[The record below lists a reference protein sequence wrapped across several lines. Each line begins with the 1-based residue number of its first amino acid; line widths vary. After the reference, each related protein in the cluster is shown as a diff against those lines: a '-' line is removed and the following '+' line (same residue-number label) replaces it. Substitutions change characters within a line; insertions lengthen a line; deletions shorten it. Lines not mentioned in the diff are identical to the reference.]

1 MMRVQLKGIGVC
13 APGML
18 DWPSARSL
26 LASSQACS
34 QAALEITAPDM
45 LAANERRRLSPLIKL
60 ALQAGYQAIQN
71 AGIDKQTMDTNM
83 LSVFA
88 SSYGD
93 IDITHKINTALAMPH
108 KPVSPTLFHNSVH
121 NAPAGY
127 WSIGVS
133 SPAASTSIAAAGA
146 SFSAGL
152 LESIG
157 LLQAEACPVLLVA
170 YDLPTDSPLSRKV
183 SSKQGFAMA
192 MVLAP
197 VDGQAA
203 ASDTLDIELTK
214 NRAETRCSEQAL
226 EVLRRD
232 NPAARSLPLLQLL
245 AGQQTDTVVLPY
257 MNELTVSIR
266 RNA

>member
-1 MMRVQLKGIGVC
+1 MWVQLKGIGVC
-13 APGML
+13 APGMPDWSLAQTRLKNPSTDQL
-18 DWPSARSL
+18 DS
-26 LASSQACS
+26 
-34 QAALEITAPDM
+34 LEITAPDM

-60 ALQAGYQAIQN
+60 ALQAGYQAIQD
-71 AGIDKQTMDTNM
+71 AGMDNDTMDASL

-127 WSIGVS
+127 WSIGVG
-133 SPAASTSIAAAGA
+133 SPAASTSIAAADA
-146 SFSAGL
+146 SFAAGL

-157 LLQAEACPVLLVA
+157 LLQAQTSPVLLVA

-183 SSKQGFAMA
+183 ASTQGFAMA
-192 MVLAP
+192 MLLAP
-197 VDGQAA
+197 VDEQAA
-203 ASDTLDIELTK
+203 ATGTLVIELIK
-214 NRAETRCSEQAL
+214 NQTETRCTDQVLEAL
-226 EVLRRD
+226 RQD

-245 AGQQTDTVVLPY
+245 AGLQTDTVVLPY
-257 MNELTVSIR
+257 MNELKVRIQR
-266 RNA
+266 KA

>member
-1 MMRVQLKGIGVC
+1 MRVQLKAIGVC
-13 APGML
+13 APAMP
-18 DWPSARSL
+18 DWSAAQAL
-26 LASSQACS
+26 LQGTEI
-34 QAALEITAPDM
+34 QTLEPLEITAPDM
-45 LAANERRRLSPLIKL
+45 LPANERRRLSPLIKL

-71 AGIDKQTMDTNM
+71 AGMDSESVDANL

-133 SPAASTSIAAAGA
+133 SPAASTSIAAADA
-146 SFSAGL
+146 SFAAGL

-157 LLQAEACPVLLVA
+157 LLQAENRPVLLVA
-170 YDLPTDSPLSRKV
+170 YDLPTDSALSRRV
-183 SSKQGFAMA
+183 PSNHGFALA
-192 MVLAP
+192 MLLMP
-197 VDGQAA
+197 VDEQSVTDGI
-203 ASDTLDIELTK
+203 LDIELTA
-214 NRAETRCSEQAL
+214 NQVETQCAEQILEAL
-226 EVLRRD
+226 RLD

-245 AGQQTDTVVLPY
+245 AGQQAGTVVLPY
-257 MNELTVSIR
+257 LNQLSVTIR